1 MPQRWIPTSRRDP
14 GYDFRHELDA
24 SHHEGAY
31 SNPAQAHHPRTIG
44 GTSHQD
50 HHGMSTHPLARHGPV
65 AGGRPLAAAV
75 SHVSPHHDPHP
86 IREGEISLMQH
97 RVIPDHPHLPVIHPQ
112 HDIRVHGIAPPHPH
126 PQNHPLDQSH
136 PHGNVVPPPPAGHP
150 HPSSHP
156 EHGHSAPH
164 HDSPQHHDAP
174 PDHHPDIHS
183 HHPTA
188 SHSSSVP
195 VHHAATTPHDH
206 AHLRGFPEHEG
217 GTTSHLHHPTNRH
230 PYHHSNHHL
239 YSPHHQPGLY
249 PSHPDSSHHP
259 SPTHPNLITHH
270 YRPFY
275 TSHHVMNPDM
285 AYPLTPLYHHGYASH
300 YPYQHLHPWMVGT
313 TGRNVYHMDPQH
325 LYQKDHTGYVSHHHF
340 HTHRHHFDKE
350 AVNIDEMPSHTHH
363 YAGLDRSHAHHSS
376 HLSHPDH
383 HQHHGLHRQGAFY
396 VHHHESHVDHHDDYD
411 SPDGAASSR
420 HHHQDHHR
428 HHPQGKVDGHRYG
441 EVSFGTDATK
451 FHVTVP
457 LKPGFK
463 PEDVII
469 NVQLHGDRD
478 LHVEFRHD
486 HHDPRVQTSRIL
498 RHIITLPDHVDID
511 SLRSTLNHHGSLII
525 DGVIKTEANMTP
537 CHNIDVEVIEHREEC
552 AAGGSEQDATCE
564 QQKGNLEENK

>member
-1 MPQRWIPTSRRDP
+1 MPVRWIPTSRRDP
-14 GYDFRHELDA
+14 GYDFRHELGA
-24 SHHEGAY
+24 SYHEGTY
-31 SNPAQAHHPRTIG
+31 SHPAQAHHPRTTG
-44 GTSHQD
+44 GTNHQD
-50 HHGMSTHPLARHGPV
+50 HHGMSPHPLARHGPV
-65 AGGRPLAAAV
+65 AGGRPHAGAV
-75 SHVSPHHDPHP
+75 GHFSPHHDPHP

-112 HDIRVHGIAPPHPH
+112 HDIQVHGIAPPHPH
-126 PQNHPLDQSH
+126 PQNHPLDPSH
-136 PHGNVVPPPPAGHP
+136 PHGNVVPPPPPAGHP
-150 HPSSHP
+150 HPSSHL

-164 HDSPQHHDAP
+164 HDPPQHHDAP
-174 PDHHPDIHS
+174 LDHHPDIHS
-183 HHPTA
+183 YHPTA

-195 VHHAATTPHDH
+195 VYQAATTPHDH

-217 GTTSHLHHPTNRH
+217 GTTSYLHHPTNMH

-239 YSPHHQPGLY
+239 YSPHHQPGVY
-249 PSHPDSSHHP
+249 PSHHDSSHHP
-259 SPTHPNLITHH
+259 SPTHPDLITHH
-270 YRPFY
+270 YHPFY
-275 TSHHVMNPDM
+275 TSHHVLNPDM
-285 AYPLTPLYHHGYASH
+285 AYPLTPLYHHGHVSH

-313 TGRNVYHMDPQH
+313 TGRNIYHMDPHH
-325 LYQKDHTGYVSHHHF
+325 LYQKDHTGYVSHYHI

-363 YAGLDRSHAHHSS
+363 HAGLDRSHAHHA
-376 HLSHPDH
+376 SHPDH
-383 HQHHGLHRQGAFY
+383 HQHHGLHHQGAFY

-420 HHHQDHHR
+420 HHQDHHR
-428 HHPQGKVDGHRYG
+428 HHPQSQEDGHRCG

-463 PEDVII
+463 PDDVII

-498 RHIITLPDHVDID
+498 RHIIALPDHVDID

-525 DGVIKTEANMTP
+525 DGAIKTETNTTP
-537 CHNIDVEVIEHREEC
+537 CHNIDVEVIEHREEY
-552 AAGGSEQDATCE
+552 AAGGNEPDATCE